1 MSTELQEAL
10 TAAGAAPF
18 VPKIIDPVLF
28 EAQRR
33 YSPALTAIPAEQ
45 WGADVYNFN
54 TRNTV
59 ATGGFTTDGGSQP
72 VSTSAYQQSSFTM
85 KHLQTVGAVTGYA
98 TEVTKSLTNLQQT
111 EVSGAIRGLIWD
123 AETAV
128 MWGNAASTYAGPA
141 PQFDGLD
148 TQVNTY
154 SGMYQNALDKAGN
167 TISFSILDEII
178 DLAETQAAMP
188 VEQSPWGLFM
198 SSTMVSKISQLATAQ
213 QRFLGSQ
220 QIALGLNVPTYRD
233 VPLIKSSFLSA
244 RSLVMG
250 AVTATPSTTGG
261 TLAAGTY
268 YYRVSP
274 VIARQGELIPSTEI
288 SATTTGTTSSV
299 ALSFAT
305 PTGVDGALPM
315 LFKVWRGTTAGGESL
330 LGYVDAKVALAADG
344 VTPIYAATITDTGTY
359 LLPSN
364 GATVPATVPAG
375 YFGTNAGMLPG
386 ATQLENIYLMSL
398 DKDNVVRPYV
408 RWLQPLNVAPTVQS
422 PDTLPFAVVADTCL
436 AVRGSRFFARAS
448 RVAASL

>member
-18 VPKIIDPVLF
+18 VPKVIDPILF

-33 YSPALTAIPAEQ
+33 YSPAITAIPAEQ
-45 WGADVYNFN
+45 WPADVYNFN

-72 VSTSAYQQSSFTM
+72 VSTSSFQQNSFQM

-98 TEVTKSLTNLQQT
+98 TEVTKSLTNLQLT
-111 EVSGAIRGLIWD
+111 EVTGAIRGLIWD

-128 MWGNAASTYAGPA
+128 MWGNSASTAAGPA

-148 TQVNTY
+148 TQVSNF
-154 SGMYQNALDKAGN
+154 SGMYQNAIDKAGA
-167 TISFSILDEII
+167 TISFSVLDEII
-178 DLAETQAAMP
+178 DMVETQAAMP

-198 SSTMVSKISQLATAQ
+198 SSSMVSKISNLATAQ
-213 QRFLGSQ
+213 QRFLGQQ
-220 QIALGLNVPTYRD
+220 QIALGLNVQTYRD

-244 RSLVMG
+244 RSLQMG
-250 AVTATPSTTGG
+250 AVTATPSAAGG

-268 YYRVSP
+268 YYRLAP
-274 VIARQGELIPSTEI
+274 VIARQGELIASVEV
-288 SATTTGTTSSV
+288 SATTTGTTGSV

-315 LFKVWRGTTAGGESL
+315 LFKVYRSTAAGAESL

-344 VTPIYAATITDTGTY
+344 VTPVYASTITDTGSY

-364 GATVPATVPAG
+364 GATVPGTVPAG
-375 YFGTNAGMLPG
+375 YFGTNAGMFPVSAG
-386 ATQLENIYLMSL
+386 LENIYLLSL
-398 DKDNVVRPYV
+398 DKENVVRPYV

-422 PDTLPFAVVADTCL
+422 PDTLPFAVVADTTL
-436 AVRGSRFFARAS
+436 AVRAPRFLGRAS
-448 RVAASL
+448 RVATSL